1 MPVWACGFKS
11 RLEYKTRVRNKA
23 KAMLNTLVFLLIVAS
38 VYILFSK
45 QIDQCYI
52 GSCLDLATRLEFHQ
66 NKVFKNAFTRRA
78 NDWELYFEIPDL
90 SFEAAR
96 KIETHIKNMK
106 SRVYLQNLTNYPEIS
121 LKLTLKFGASS
132 SR

>member
-1 MPVWACGFKS
+1 
-11 RLEYKTRVRNKA
+11 
-23 KAMLNTLVFLLIVAS
+23 VAS
-38 VYILFSK
+38 VNILFSN
-45 QIDQCYI
+45 QIDQFYI

-66 NKVFKNAFTRRA
+66 NKVYKNAFTRRA

-90 SFEAAR
+90 YFEAAR